1 MSNSAGIINYYD
13 AMQLIY
19 GRLQDEESKILFQM
33 RINFLIN
40 EDQDSYM
47 ERLRGLYHDWT
58 PSKELDEKISVLRPK
73 EIIIFGCGHGGKT
86 IKKMLSIQGYE
97 AAYFCDNFKS
107 GIFVD
112 GLEVL
117 SVDDVI
123 ENHRDYLIIISSYE
137 FAKDIYSQ
145 LISRGINKDNI
156 LADSML
162 IWGRGNQYLD
172 VFKPEENEVFVD
184 AGGYDGESMIAFY
197 KWAGENYKKGFVF
210 EPVASMCDIIC
221 QKAKEEHIAGA
232 KICNYAVWNKKEM
245 LMFAEDDSSSL
256 VTNKGK
262 YEVSGI
268 EIDSVVKN
276 EKVTFIKMDV
286 EGSEL
291 KALEGAKQ
299 TILKNHPR
307 LAICIYHKP
316 EDIVEI
322 PFYILKLVPEYKFY
336 IRHYT
341 SHMWETVLYAEV

>member
-1 MSNSAGIINYYD
+1 MSKNVGIINYYD
-13 AMQLIY
+13 AMQSIY
-19 GRLQDEESKILFQM
+19 GRLQDEESKALFEM

-40 EDQDSYM
+40 EDQDGYM
-47 ERLRGLYHDWT
+47 ERLRGLYHDWI
-58 PSKELDEKISVLRPK
+58 PSKELEEKISVLHPK
-73 EIIIFGCGHGGKT
+73 EIIIFGCGHGGRT
-86 IKKMLSIQGYE
+86 IKKMLPIWGYE
-97 AAYFCDNFKS
+97 ATYFCDNYKS

-117 SVDDVI
+117 SVDDII

-137 FAKDIYSQ
+137 YAKDIYSQ
-145 LISRGINKDNI
+145 LIDRGISKDKI
-156 LADSML
+156 LADRML
-162 IWGRGNQYLD
+162 IWSRGNQYLD
-172 VFKPEENEVFVD
+172 VFKPKANEVYVD
-184 AGGYDGESMIAFY
+184 AGGYDGESIIGFY
-197 KWAGENYKKGFVF
+197 QWAGENYKKSFVF
-210 EPVASMCDIIC
+210 EPVAGMCGVIR
-221 QKAKEEHIAGA
+221 QKVAADHIPDVEIG
-232 KICNYAVWNKKEM
+232 NYAVWNKKES

-256 VTNKGK
+256 VTKEGE

-268 EIDSVVKN
+268 DIDSFVKN

-291 KALEGAKQ
+291 KALGGAKQ

-322 PFYILKLVPEYKFY
+322 PFYILELVPEYKFY